1 MPKDTARS
9 LIEQIG
15 EQIGDQIDRLV
26 PAALAERVDRATHG
40 INSYGYDK
48 WGFSP
53 TAAKRSLLIT
63 ELLYRRYF
71 RVQVHGIERVP
82 PGRGLL
88 IGNHSAQLAY
98 DGMMIETAMLLDAE
112 PPRAVRA
119 MIEKFFQLLP
129 LVNVLLARN
138 GQLTGLPENCER
150 LLRED
155 ELILVFPEGARG
167 GGKVWKDRYKLFDF
181 GTGFMRL
188 ALKTGSP
195 ITPFAFIGGEEACA
209 ALIDIKPLARL
220 FGFPYFPLTPTLLPL
235 PLPARCSIYFDEPL
249 RFEGTGDEEDAEIIA
264 KVNVVKARVAALIQ
278 RGLAERKGVFF

>member
-1 MPKDTARS
+1 MSKDLLSS
-9 LIEQIG
+9 LF
-15 EQIGDQIDRLV
+15 DRIDRLV
-26 PAALAERVDRATHG
+26 PRALAERVDRAARG
-40 INSYGYDK
+40 INAFGYDK
-48 WGFSP
+48 WGLSP
-53 TAAKRSLLIT
+53 SAAKRSLLVT
-63 ELLYRRYF
+63 AFLYRHYF
-71 RVQVHGIERVP
+71 RVRVHGIKKVP
-82 PGRGLL
+82 AGRGLL

-98 DGMMIETAMLLDAE
+98 DGMMIATAMLLDAE

-119 MIEKFFQLLP
+119 MIEKFFQLQP
-129 LVNVLLARN
+129 LVNVVLARN

-209 ALIDIKPLARL
+209 ALVDVKPLARL
-220 FGFPYFPLTPTLLPL
+220 FGFPYFPITPTLIPV
-235 PLPARCSIYFDEPL
+235 PLPARCSIYFGEPL
-249 RFEGTGDEEDAEIIA
+249 HFEGTGDEEDAEIIA
-264 KVNVVKARVAALIQ
+264 KVNVVKEQVAALIR